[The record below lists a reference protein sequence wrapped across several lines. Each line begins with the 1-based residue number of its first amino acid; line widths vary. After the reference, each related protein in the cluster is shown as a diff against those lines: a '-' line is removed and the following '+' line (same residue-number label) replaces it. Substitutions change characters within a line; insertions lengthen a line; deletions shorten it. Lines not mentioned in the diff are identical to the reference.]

1 MRLSEIYQSIR
12 DDLTEVERQ
21 FKLLAEDKRDSFPE
35 LHRML
40 KHVLVGGKVI
50 RPALTLLSGRLFSY
64 NRDRTLPMA
73 TASELLHIATL
84 VHDDAIDEADTRRG
98 RPTVNKLWG
107 LDKAVLLG
115 DYLFARAGEFA
126 ATTGNIRVVGLFAR
140 TLQINSSG
148 ELKQA
153 FGAFSLEQSFE
164 QYRERI
170 AGKTAGL
177 IVMATESG
185 AILSSASE
193 EEIQI
198 MKDYGYNLGLAFQ
211 IVDDI
216 LDFIGDEKEMG
227 KPVGS
232 DLAQGTITLP
242 SLLLLKRHP
251 TDNPVAKIFAGK
263 EPTENIR
270 RAVAMIS
277 SSSIIDESYSI
288 AQGYISEACQHLKR
302 LPDSQHRRSLLALAD
317 YIIRRQK

>member
-1 MRLSEIYQSIR
+1 MRLSEIYQSVR

-140 TLQINSSG
+140 TLQIISSG

-185 AILSSASE
+185 AILGSASE

-263 EPTENIR
+263 EPAENIR

-288 AQGYISEACQHLKR
+288 AQDYISEACQHLKR

>member
-1 MRLSEIYQSIR
+1 MRLSEIYQSVR

-126 ATTGNIRVVGLFAR
+126 ATTGNIRVVRLFAR
-140 TLQINSSG
+140 TLQIISSG

-185 AILSSASE
+185 AILGSASE

-263 EPTENIR
+263 EPAENIR

-288 AQGYISEACQHLKR
+288 AQDYISEACQHLKR
-302 LPDSQHRRSLLALAD
+302 LPDSQHHRSLLALAD